1 MISVEEKL
9 LVNVLYLSESEIENN
24 VDLINIDFEKLIK
37 TASSHL
43 MLPAFFINVQKKNL
57 THLFPDDFIDYI
69 QNIYSINKAR
79 NEVLLT
85 ETKQLSE
92 LLHKNNIN
100 HIFLKGSALLLANI
114 FEDIGERMIGD
125 IDFMIQKKDETTILR
140 TLKENNYISHN
151 REFKLFKHK
160 HLSRHTHINKIF
172 AIEPHIEFL
181 SKGNR
186 NILSYNELNSSFR
199 DANKQIKIPDLSL
212 ILKHCIYSFQIE
224 DFGFASSYYSHRS
237 IYDVYKLNIKDE
249 TLIKRIKFNVY
260 VKSFFL
266 SIDQFKIFNIKFNTS
281 LFSSYFVSLFRSFL
295 KFYLKTYHIFEKIIR
310 LIFSSKYRN
319 YLINKLL
326 ASR

>member
-1 MISVEEKL
+1 MSPHSAFVLQRNPRPPPVFAPARSKRCSISGTSSSDVDVVDCAKD
-9 LVNVLYLSESEIENN
+9 ENN

-160 HLSRHTHINKIF
+160 HLSRHTHK
-172 AIEPHIEFL
+172 
-181 SKGNR
+181 
-186 NILSYNELNSSFR
+186 
-199 DANKQIKIPDLSL
+199 
-212 ILKHCIYSFQIE
+212 
-224 DFGFASSYYSHRS
+224 
-237 IYDVYKLNIKDE
+237 
-249 TLIKRIKFNVY
+249 
-260 VKSFFL
+260 
-266 SIDQFKIFNIKFNTS
+266 
-281 LFSSYFVSLFRSFL
+281 
-295 KFYLKTYHIFEKIIR
+295 
-310 LIFSSKYRN
+310 
-319 YLINKLL
+319 
-326 ASR
+326 